1 MSHLSQIIAVEKD
14 IKEKA
19 ASKRAYSEAIF
30 GKSGLYSGLSRT
42 YTPKNEEGEQ
52 LPPESTSVQIKIKQ
66 VLADVQSH
74 MTTLFDTVATKD
86 FANCHAKADIVV
98 DGTVLLSAVPA
109 TYILFLEKQLAE
121 LLAFVKRI
129 PTLDASEVW
138 HYDANQDCYATE
150 PVETIRSKKVMQRLI
165 AAEATKEHPAQV
177 HLYQEDVPDGR
188 WKTIKFSGA
197 IQQREVNDIVARIER
212 VQMAVKFAREE
223 ANRSEVKAQKTG
235 DPLLHYIFG

>member
-1 MSHLSQIIAVEKD
+1 MPHLSQIISVEKD
-14 IKEKA
+14 FKEKA
-19 ASKRAYSEAIF
+19 TSTRAKAEAMF
-30 GKSGLYSGLSRT
+30 GKSGLYSGLVRT

-66 VLADVQSH
+66 VLSDVQTH
-74 MTTLFDTVATKD
+74 MSTLFDGVATKD

-98 DGTVLLSAVPA
+98 DGTVLLTGVPA
-109 TYILFLEKQLAE
+109 TYILFLEKQLTE

-138 HYDANQDCYATE
+138 HYDANQDCYATD
-150 PVETIRSKKVMQRLI
+150 PVETIRTKKVMQRLI

-177 HLYQEDVPDGR
+177 HLYQEDVADGR

-197 IQQREVNDIVARIER
+197 IPASDVNAIAARIEKL
-212 VQMAVKFAREE
+212 QIAVKFAREE
-223 ANRSEVKAQKTG
+223 ANRSEVKLQKTG